1 MKDMAGP
8 SDPRG
13 FVVDWQLADAVAIS
27 WPQSLID
34 LSANAS
40 EHEVVLTDDSDVT
53 TSSAG

>member
-1 MKDMAGP
+1 MKDMPGP

-34 LSANAS
+34 LSAQPS
-40 EHEVVLTDDSDVT
+40 EHEVVLTDDAGVT